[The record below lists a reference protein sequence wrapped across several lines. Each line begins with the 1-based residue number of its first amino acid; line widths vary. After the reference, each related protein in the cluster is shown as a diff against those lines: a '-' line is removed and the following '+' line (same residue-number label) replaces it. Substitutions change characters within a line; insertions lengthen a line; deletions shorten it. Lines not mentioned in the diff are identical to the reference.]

1 MILGFSTT
9 AAGSFTHTLPI
20 PNNLSLLGLKFYNQH
35 VIDEPTLPF
44 GLVLGNAGAGKI
56 GKK

>member
-1 MILGFSTT
+1 MAATT
-9 AAGSFTHTLPI
+9 SVGTFTHTLSI
-20 PNNLSLLGLKFYNQH
+20 PNNNSLFGLKFYNQH

-56 GKK
+56 GKQ